1 METVSRNTCYL
12 KILDGGI
19 NLINFKL
26 KAQALCLAGM
36 VSIINSPCD
45 SSFLLCKYFAGRL
58 SSLRPTWA
66 HLRDN
71 SSPSAA
77 LPSLFYR
84 SCLDTLLAV
93 GNCDL
98 TAKALYCKL
107 LSIGSFP
114 PILHR
119 QWAQVLGPG
128 FSLNGLGPL
137 SGILL
142 LRNLRMIC
150 CGLLPYVQL
159 RFAITYRIGELAT
172 LAPVLRVLCERPLT
186 IVF

>member
-26 KAQALCLAGM
+26 KAQALDLCLAGM

-45 SSFLLCKYFAGRL
+45 SSFFLCKYFAGRL
-58 SSLRPTWA
+58 MSSLRPTWA

-71 SSPSAA
+71 SSLSAA

-84 SCLDTLLAV
+84 SCLDTLSAV
-93 GNCDL
+93 ENCDL
-98 TAKALYCKL
+98 TAEALYCKL
-107 LSIGSFP
+107 LSISSSP

-119 QWAQVLGPG
+119 QWAQVIGPG
-128 FSLNGLGPL
+128 FSLNVRD
-137 SGILL
+137 SFTD
-142 LRNLRMIC
+142 N
-150 CGLLPYVQL
+150 
-159 RFAITYRIGELAT
+159 FKK
-172 LAPVLRVLCERPLT
+172 
-186 IVF
+186 